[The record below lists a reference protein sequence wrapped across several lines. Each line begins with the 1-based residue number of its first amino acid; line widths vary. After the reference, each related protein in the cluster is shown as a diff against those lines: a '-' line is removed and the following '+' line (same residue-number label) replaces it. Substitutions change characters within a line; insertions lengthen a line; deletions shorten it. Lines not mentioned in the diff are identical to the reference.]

1 MPNPTRLVI
10 NTSPLIALVAALGDL
25 TVLRNLYAD
34 VLVPY
39 EVCQEMLAGGPT
51 NCGISAFQAAVWLN
65 KQTTPVIIAP
75 LLANSLDRGEASVIQ
90 TALNQEIQ
98 TVCIDEAV
106 GRRFARLSGLQLTG
120 SIGILLKAKQQGQA
134 IVMEQAIAQMLD
146 QGIRLSK
153 TVIDV
158 ALGQAGEI

>member
-1 MPNPTRLVI
+1 MLNRSRLVI
-10 NTSPLIALVAALGDL
+10 NTSPLIALIAALGDL
-25 TVLRNLYAD
+25 SILRDLYAE

-51 NCGISAFQAAVWLN
+51 NFGIPAFQAAVWLN
-65 KQTTPVIIAP
+65 KQTTPVMITP

-90 TALNQEIQ
+90 IALNQGIQ

-120 SIGILLKAKQQGQA
+120 SIGILLKAKQEGYPIVMKQA
-134 IVMEQAIAQMLD
+134 IEQMTS
-146 QGIRLSK
+146 QGIRLSQ

-158 ALGQAGEI
+158 ALKQAGEI